1 MTDTSVTIAERLA
14 FLEREL
20 DRLGRSADDMEH
32 ELLQNP
38 TDAWSGRRL
47 EAIYAVAGQTW
58 SKIRELRA
66 EQNKHFTV
74 IHFDRDAELDEAAD
88 QAWRRALC

>member
-1 MTDTSVTIAERLA
+1 MTDASVIIAERLA

-20 DRLGRSADDMEH
+20 DRLGRFADDMEH
-32 ELLQNP
+32 DLLLNP

-47 EAIYAVAGQTW
+47 RAIYAVAGQTW

-66 EQNKHFTV
+66 QQDKDCGTIQV
-74 IHFDRDAELDEAAD
+74 DRDADTEAD
-88 QAWRRALC
+88 LAWRRALC